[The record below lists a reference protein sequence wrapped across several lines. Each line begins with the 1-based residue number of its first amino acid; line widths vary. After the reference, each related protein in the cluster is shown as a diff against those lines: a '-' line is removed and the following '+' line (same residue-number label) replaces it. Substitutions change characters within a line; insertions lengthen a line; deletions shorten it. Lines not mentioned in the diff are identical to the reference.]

1 MHIYVYIYT
10 LDVSPEPFN
19 LTNQAPDW
27 FKLCRHSP
35 LYLDPFYD
43 TFRMMCLM
51 LFGAGTGCLYNLSA
65 DPNERSDLAGE
76 PAHAAI
82 KTQLFAMIQQHNATT
97 FTPDRGEVDPASCD
111 AARTSF
117 DGFWGPWVE

>member
-1 MHIYVYIYT
+1 
-10 LDVSPEPFN
+10 
-19 LTNQAPDW
+19 
-27 FKLCRHSP
+27 
-35 LYLDPFYD
+35 
-43 TFRMMCLM
+43 M

-76 PAHAAI
+76 LAHAAI